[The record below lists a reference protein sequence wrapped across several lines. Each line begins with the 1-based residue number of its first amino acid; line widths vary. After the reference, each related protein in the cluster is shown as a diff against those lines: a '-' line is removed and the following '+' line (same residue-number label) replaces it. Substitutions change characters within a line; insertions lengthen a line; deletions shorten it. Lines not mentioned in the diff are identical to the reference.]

1 MPRPQYCCP
10 QVYPAKQAMPPQP
23 HDLSL
28 NGMRHYDVDVCSR
41 SVRASETVE
50 FKPIRTYLK
59 QEGTRFHTLKNVRFS
74 LFVCRLILKMH
85 CVRSSHAMTNIIAR
99 IAWNVRSVATIL
111 YLTRFARMLCT
122 VRLQTVQRGDKPDDP
137 PDLSIIHELGGG
149 HGGRGSRGG
158 STTSNLY
165 HDGDPQKTFWAFG
178 RGYEPVQ
185 CFQAVEFA
193 DHLRHSTLT
202 QMPLAEG
209 NKCGLSMWKLLPRPV
224 LQPVH
229 RS

>member
-10 QVYPAKQAMPPQP
+10 QVYPAKQAMPSQP

-99 IAWNVRSVATIL
+99 IAWNVRSVATIPL
-111 YLTRFARMLCT
+111 
-122 VRLQTVQRGDKPDDP
+122 RLLFRSNSNRP
-137 PDLSIIHELGGG
+137 PIWPLGK
-149 HGGRGSRGG
+149 HNSCQLFCSR
-158 STTSNLY
+158 
-165 HDGDPQKTFWAFG
+165 
-178 RGYEPVQ
+178 
-185 CFQAVEFA
+185 CCCQA
-193 DHLRHSTLT
+193 SPTLT
-202 QMPLAEG
+202 ALRESALFHNTQVQSKKNT
-209 NKCGLSMWKLLPRPV
+209 NKKTCTQTLSLYR
-224 LQPVH
+224 
-229 RS
+229 R